1 MSGELIKGISV
12 QVSAKGMV
20 RGLILTSSALLLA
33 ACGGGGGG
41 GEGGIPGGP
50 IAVDPVTISVTADRV
65 ALPLNIENEGM
76 SSCLDTPRVGSRYMT
91 TLYVQATTKAGK
103 VLTGE
108 DLFRF
113 NVLSG
118 FESGRLY
125 YLDGNE
131 EHEADC
137 IYIDANGEEKTVQ
150 VPAAF
155 RFGTLDAAGNGSTM
169 HLLSTDHAGT
179 VLVEFSVVEPVS
191 NKLVKQTIA
200 VQIGGDRTGRPAQIR
215 VNKVDSNDRQ
225 WGFLYPQG
233 LNDPTMLRVQAD
245 LVDEAGQAV
254 DNPQVD
260 NLRACLIGG
269 SAAAPGGAYLQSRGE
284 VRFVGALS
292 PNGTCR
298 PENSVTARSING
310 QAEFSVHSGADIGA
324 LVVRIESDRAD
335 NNVMNGVALPVYNIV
350 NVPVVTVAPSMF
362 SVYSYAPEEAL
373 YQGDAVAFGVPVF
386 GGSAPYACVLDSG
399 SLPRGLE
406 LSADCAITGVV
417 AESAALGFYTVRIGV
432 RDSATIANQG
442 VSQVS
447 LEVVAM
453 PVIVTESLPSP
464 RCGVPY
470 GAAVEAMGGKA
481 PLSFSAAG
489 LPLGLSIDSST
500 GVIDGTVEDAD
511 DALVGCQASI
521 PTSIVITVTD
531 ANGKV
536 VSKTVRFN

>member
-1 MSGELIKGISV
+1 M

-50 IAVDPVTISVTADRV
+50 IAVDPVTLSVTADRV

-169 HLLSTDHAGT
+169 HLLSTDDAGT

-200 VQIGGDRTGRPAQIR
+200 VQVGGDRTGRPAQIR
-215 VNKVDSNDRQ
+215 VNKVDRNDRQ

-254 DNPQVD
+254 DNPPAD
-260 NLRACLIGG
+260 NLRACLIGP
-269 SAAAPGGAYLQSRGE
+269 ATTQAYLQ
-284 VRFVGALS
+284 VGGNVVGYD
-292 PNGTCR
+292 PR
-298 PENSVTARSING
+298 NSATRCVSGVTTRSING
-310 QAEFSVHSGADIGA
+310 MAEFSVHSGSAAEI
-324 LVVRIESDRAD
+324 LMVRIETDRAD
-335 NNVMNGVALPVYNIV
+335 NNVSNGIAQPVYNIV
-350 NVPVVTVAPSMF
+350 TVPVLFTNPTGAPLSLPNG
-362 SVYSYAPEEAL
+362 SVDLYREEVS
-373 YQGDAVAFGVPVF
+373 AVALPIT
-386 GGSAPYACVLDSG
+386 GGIAPYSCQVQVGSVL
-399 SLPRGLE
+399 PAGLG
-406 LSADCAITGVV
+406 LSECAINGEVT
-417 AESAALGFYTVRIGV
+417 ADLGSYQLSIGV
-432 RDSATIANQG
+432 RDSAVQAEMD
-442 VSQVS
+442 SAS
-447 LEVVAM
+447 VVINVFD
-453 PVIVTESLPSP
+453 PVVITTAALPNGNF
-464 RCGVPY
+464 GVPY
-470 GAAVEAMGGKA
+470 SATVAATGGRAPLAYAAMGL
-481 PLSFSAAG
+481 PSG
-489 LPLGLSIDSST
+489 LMLDPSSGAIT
-500 GVIDGTVEDAD
+500 GTVAD
-511 DALVGCQASI
+511 PGCPAPAQASNV
-521 PTSIVITVTD
+521 IVTVTD
-531 ANGKV
+531 ANGRA
-536 VSKTVRFN
+536 VSRTYAVTFSCP